1 MIFKMLHNILHC
13 KFNISNIQILNVVFP
28 YLLYSVFKQISDSV
42 LYVVNVKFNVL
53 TVQKSGFRCRV
64 KACKVY

>member
-13 KFNISNIQILNVVFP
+13 KFNISNTKCCISIFAYIV
-28 YLLYSVFKQISDSV
+28 YLSKFSDSV

-53 TVQKSGFRCRV
+53 TVQNQVLG
-64 KACKVY
+64 AE